1 MKKPHKKVRTGC
13 LAQMTICRQSD
24 GRYCVIHFE
33 ANHDHEVVGP
43 ESVHALP
50 SQRRLTVSQALE
62 DDIADRSWIQS
73 VENQA
78 YVASCL
84 CMFLSIF
91 RILFFPFFNFPELMQ
106 FTVIITVII
115 IFDLESF

>member
-1 MKKPHKKVRTGC
+1 MLKPKDFSRI
-13 LAQMTICRQSD
+13 LSPR
-24 GRYCVIHFE
+24 RCVVI
-33 ANHDHEVVGP
+33 
-43 ESVHALP
+43 
-50 SQRRLTVSQALE
+50 
-62 DDIADRSWIQS
+62 IY

-91 RILFFPFFNFPELMQ
+91 RILFSFFNFPELMQ
-106 FTVIITVII
+106 FIVIITVIITVII

>member
-43 ESVHALP
+43 EYVHALP

-62 DDIADRSWIQS
+62 DDIADRSWIQRMLNFKL
-73 VENQA
+73 VGKNGIHEN
-78 YVASCL
+78 VAHL
-84 CMFLSIF
+84 PM
-91 RILFFPFFNFPELMQ
+91 
-106 FTVIITVII
+106 
-115 IFDLESF
+115 DLHSKRQKI

>member
-1 MKKPHKKVRTGC
+1 MTPHQLVKGTGHLVPLELHPEHSTKP
-13 LAQMTICRQSD
+13 I
-24 GRYCVIHFE
+24 
-33 ANHDHEVVGP
+33 GP
-43 ESVHALP
+43 
-50 SQRRLTVSQALE
+50 
-62 DDIADRSWIQS
+62 S

-91 RILFFPFFNFPELMQ
+91 RILFFLFFNFPGLMQ
-106 FTVIITVII
+106 FTAIITVII